1 MIEAILWTNEG
12 LRLLDQT
19 RLPNEVTYRLCTTV
33 QDVAD
38 AIKTM
43 QVRGAPAIG
52 ITVAY
57 GLVLA
62 VQGKQYTE
70 LGPFLADLRGA
81 SQLLRSTRPTA
92 VNLAW
97 ALDRMETEAL
107 RQAERGPERIIE
119 YLIKEARRIHD
130 EDLAM
135 NRAIGEF
142 GAKLVPDGANILTHC
157 NAGALATGGHGT
169 ALGVIRSAHSQ
180 KKTIHVWVDET
191 RPLLQGA
198 RLTAWEL
205 KESRIPATLICDNQA
220 AFYMSKK
227 RVDMVVVGAD
237 RIAANGD
244 VANKIGTYG
253 LAVLAHHHGIPFY
266 VAAPSSTIDLETPDG
281 DDITIEQRDRSEVA
295 GCGGCTVAPEGM
307 QISNPA
313 FDVTPARY
321 ITAIITDKGL
331 VYPPYPQSLL
341 ETFGR

>member
-1 MIEAILWTNEG
+1 MIEAILWTDEG

-19 RLPNEVTYRLCTTV
+19 LLPNEVSYRMCTTV

-38 AIKTM
+38 AINTM

-57 GLVLA
+57 GVVLA
-62 VQGKQYTE
+62 VKNNNYND

-97 ALDRMETEAL
+97 ALDRMEAEAL

-119 YLIKEARRIHD
+119 YLLKEAKAIHE
-130 EDLAM
+130 EDVAM
-135 NRAIGEF
+135 NRRMGEF
-142 GAKLVPDGANILTHC
+142 GAKLVPDGAHILTHC

-169 ALGVIRSAHSQ
+169 ALGVIRSAFSQ
-180 KKTIHVWVDET
+180 KKSIHVWVDET

-205 KESRIPATLICDNQA
+205 MESRIPATLICDNQA
-220 AFYMSKK
+220 AFYMGKK
-227 RVDMVVVGAD
+227 RVDMVIVGAD

-244 VANKIGTYG
+244 VANKIGTYS

-266 VAAPSSTIDLETPDG
+266 VAAPSSTIDLETAIG
-281 DDITIEQRDRSEVA
+281 DDIPIEQRDIAEVA
-295 GCGGCTVAPEGM
+295 GFGGCNVAPRDVD
-307 QISNPA
+307 ISNPA

-331 VYPPYPQSLL
+331 VYPPYPMSLL